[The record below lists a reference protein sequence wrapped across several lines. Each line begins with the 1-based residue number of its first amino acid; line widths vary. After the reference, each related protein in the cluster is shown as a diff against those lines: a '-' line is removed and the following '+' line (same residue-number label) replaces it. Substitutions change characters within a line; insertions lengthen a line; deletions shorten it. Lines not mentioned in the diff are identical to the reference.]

1 MSLQVIDGFKWSNHE
16 TQNIWCKY
24 RAITAQN
31 LIYDTLDCSEGNRI
45 RFHVNLF
52 GLFPSQSDNFT
63 QIPETLSAGDGIIEN
78 LCKKNLEL
86 GL

>member
-1 MSLQVIDGFKWSNHE
+1 MGLNEVIMKRKTYDVNIVQLL
-16 TQNIWCKY
+16 TQN
-24 RAITAQN
+24 
-31 LIYDTLDCSEGNRI
+31 LVHDTLNYSEGNRI